1 MSSKEKKSKSSSVV
15 KKNNQS
21 NQSTQNIES
30 NECPKKE
37 GDNCLVPGV
46 YSDSAPIGGGG

>member
-1 MSSKEKKSKSSSVV
+1 MSKKEKEV
-15 KKNNQS
+15 KKSRSVAKNND
-21 NQSTQNIES
+21 S

-46 YSDSAPIGGGG
+46 YSDSEPIGGG